1 MLQAINRVH
10 SQVYDS
16 SRVDET
22 IISDI
27 LLQDNGWFVHNEN
40 EEVRPLWFTAMFLFH
55 FRISVE
61 AKKIN
66 TTLFYNKFEKILFSW
81 IQF

>member
-1 MLQAINRVH
+1 MVGLFTMRMKK
-10 SQVYDS
+10 
-16 SRVDET
+16 
-22 IISDI
+22 
-27 LLQDNGWFVHNEN
+27 FVHYG
-40 EEVRPLWFTAMFLFH
+40 LLLCFLFH